1 MTTTTLTRSTFANYF
16 TLDNCKSYKTEANL
30 LAALEK
36 LGFREDRYIVCLTLQ
51 GRFTAI
57 FPQSN
62 IQDGNICRYSSQG
75 FMTLG

>member
-1 MTTTTLTRSTFANYF
+1 MTTTLTRSNFANYF
-16 TLDNCKSYKTEANL
+16 TLDNSKSYKTEANL

-36 LGFREDRYIVCLTLQ
+36 LGFREDRYIVCLNLQ

-62 IQDGNICRYSSQG
+62 IQDGNAMRYAAHG
-75 FMTLG
+75 FMTIG